1 MDCHKY
7 PSRLST
13 IRKREKSAFRTNSST
28 ICGQRW
34 VVFTSVDYDYDLG
47 LFPTNL
53 LHTVVHISVGILG
66 IAIATSLG
74 GAIVFN
80 QKFARLYSDCVD
92 GSISIYTYP
101 I

>member
-1 MDCHKY
+1 M
-7 PSRLST
+7 
-13 IRKREKSAFRTNSST
+13 
-28 ICGQRW
+28 
-34 VVFTSVDYDYDLG
+34 
-47 LFPTNL
+47 
-53 LHTVVHISVGILG
+53 VHISVGILG